1 MSLSEMMSGETGY
14 GWWWV
19 AAGLILSV
27 LEIFAPGSFMLWVGI
42 AAMMTGFLTM
52 AADPAVEVQ
61 FMLFAVLAVLNVVIL
76 RTLLRRFPIVSA
88 APLLNRRGD
97 QLVGQT
103 LKLIEPIEA
112 GTGRARVGDTAW
124 LVRGPDMPN
133 GRMVKVIGV
142 EGAQLVVAPVNG

>member
-19 AAGLILSV
+19 AAGLILST

-42 AAMMTGFLTM
+42 ACMMTGVLTVVTG
-52 AADPAVEVQ
+52 PGIEVQ
-61 FMLFAVLAVLNVVIL
+61 FMLFAVFAVLNIVVL

-103 LKLIEPIEA
+103 LKLIEPIED

-133 GRMVKVIGV
+133 GKMVKVIGV
-142 EGAQLVVAPVNG
+142 EGAQLVVAPINS